1 MGDVSPDGRW
11 LRAWAPLPG
20 KAPPA
25 QQIFPLDGGP
35 PVPTGAIFSW
45 SSDGRSMAIWGDTG
59 AIVPESRTYLVP
71 LPRGQALPRIPAG
84 GFRSEEEVAR
94 LPGARRIDESG
105 VRPGPSLDV
114 YAFHRGTTQRNLYRI
129 PIQ

>member
-20 KAPPA
+20 NAPPA
-25 QQIFPLDGGP
+25 QQVFPLDGGP

-84 GFRSEEEVAR
+84 GLLPLRNEIP

-114 YAFHRGTTQRNLYRI
+114 YAFYRGAAQRNLYRI
-129 PIQ
+129 AIQ

>member
-1 MGDVSPDGRW
+1 
-11 LRAWAPLPG
+11 
-20 KAPPA
+20 
-25 QQIFPLDGGP
+25 
-35 PVPTGAIFSW
+35 
-45 SSDGRSMAIWGDTG
+45 MAIWGDTG

-84 GFRSEEEVAR
+84 EFRSEEEVAR

-114 YAFHRGTTQRNLYRI
+114 YAFYRGAAQRNLYRI

>member
-11 LRAWAPLPG
+11 LMAWAPLPG
-20 KAPPA
+20 NGPPA
-25 QQIFPLDGGP
+25 QQVFPLEGGP
-35 PVPTGAIFSW
+35 PIPTGAIFSW
-45 SSDGRSMAIWGDTG
+45 SSDGSSMAIAGDFG
-59 AIVPESRTYLVP
+59 AIIPEGRNYLVP

-84 GFRSEEEVAR
+84 GFRSEEEVVH
-94 LPGARRIDESG
+94 LPGARRIDETD

-114 YAFHRGTTQRNLYRI
+114 YAFYRGTVQRNLYRI